1 MVSNKFSIKRI
12 VVYLIGLV
20 ILSLGIDL
28 NTKTNLG
35 IAPIVSVPYIIS
47 LKTGILLGIVT
58 FAYYVFLILLQILIK
73 KKAFKIR
80 QFLQIPC
87 AFLTSA
93 GMQIFD
99 NIIPSPKSILE
110 SCVYLFLAIVIT
122 AIGAGVVVEMNI
134 VPNPAD
140 GLASAVGDIFGKEYG
155 FGKNIVDI
163 VSIIISTSLGWIFTG
178 RITGIGIGTVCSVIF
193 IGRVASL
200 FKDIFKKIYNWTQ
213 R

>member
-1 MVSNKFSIKRI
+1 MTSNKYSVKRI
-12 VVYLIGLV
+12 AVYLVGLV

-35 IAPIVSVPYIIS
+35 IAPIVSVPYVIS
-47 LKTGILLGIVT
+47 MRTGYLLGIVT

-73 KKAFKIR
+73 KKDFEIR

-99 NIIPSPKSILE
+99 SIIPSPKSIWE
-110 SCVYLFLAIVIT
+110 SFIYLFLAIVIT
-122 AIGAGVVVEMNI
+122 AIGAGVVVEMDI

-140 GLASAVGDIFGKEYG
+140 GLASAVGGLFGKEYG

-163 VSIIISTSLGWIFTG
+163 VSIIVAVSLGWIFTG
-178 RITGIGIGTVCSVIF
+178 KITGIGIGTVFSMIF

-200 FKDIFKKIYNWTQ
+200 FKDSFKKVYAWTQ
-213 R
+213 C